1 MLPYI
6 PHVALLIGIA
16 FIFYK
21 VLLEKETF
29 FKLNRW
35 LLVASLL
42 LAFLIP
48 SIEIPATWSIWSESD
63 TLWVASETDTD
74 IKISPITNPSEKVA
88 TNALS
93 DATIDNTNT
102 AVLAEEPNAP
112 SSVVKATPIP
122 FYKTLDWKQI
132 LWMVYLVG
140 VMIFGINLLI
150 QFFALL
156 FQIIRSPSIKD
167 GKFRIIEMSADK
179 APYSFL
185 NCVFI
190 NPSKYDWETYD
201 QIIKHEK
208 IHISQ
213 AHSIDMI
220 LAELL
225 VVLQWFNPAAWY
237 YRKAIE
243 NNLEYLTD
251 SAMLHKGVEAEPYQL
266 NLLKVSV
273 PHYPIGLA
281 MNYNQSILKKRIK
294 MMNAKKSS
302 VRTSWK
308 YLAIM
313 PILGL
318 SIICF
323 NAVKVVANQQTN
335 TTLEI
340 PAPAPE
346 DQILNGSALS
356 DVINEAIQLGTEI
369 AENVAQEEVA
379 KVVADLE
386 DLERSFNGASPREMK
401 GVWQAEIDGSQVCVR
416 FDNSDLKR
424 NSYWISTECF
434 GKSEFSG
441 LPTTE
446 KEFTLERAAG
456 KVIFNGKFEGSEGLG
471 RYRFEQSTS
480 FVSTLKQEGVRG
492 EAKEETLFHFFLA
505 DMDRD
510 FVRNLKNQGYKDL
523 RMDDLKK
530 LAIHD
535 VDEQY
540 IKEMAQLGYDDLSLG
555 DLVKGR
561 IHDVDPSYIKELKDT
576 GFDNL
581 NFNDLVKFSIHDVNA
596 DMVQELA
603 DAGFTDLNAEEI
615 VKASIHNVTP
625 DYIQE
630 LKSVGYALDDLD
642 DIVKFSIHNVDADLV
657 KALGDVGFKN
667 LSPEEITKAA
677 IHNVNEDYVRE
688 MAAVG
693 YELNDISDIIEFSIH
708 NVDADFVKALKS
720 AGYKDL
726 SSKQIKNA
734 AIHNV
739 SVKYIN
745 DLKAAGVDLPELDD
759 VVKYKIHGVSV
770 NFIEALEKAGYKD
783 LNPDEIRKASIHGV
797 DVGYIND
804 LKATGMQLPYIED
817 VINFSIHGVRPSYI
831 KDLQNLGYKD
841 LSAKE
846 IQKAKIHGVR
856 PSTIKELNGLG
867 FENIPMKEVIEM
879 KIHGVSP
886 RFIKDA
892 RAKGYK
898 DLSLEEYKK
907 IKIHGIYRN

>member
-6 PHVALLIGIA
+6 LHAALLIAIA
-16 FIFYK
+16 LVFYK
-21 VLLEKETF
+21 VLLERETF
-29 FKLNRW
+29 FNLNRW
-35 LLVASLL
+35 LLIACLL

-48 SIEIPATWSIWSESD
+48 TIEIPATWSVWPASSTTLITPELDSE
-63 TLWVASETDTD
+63 ASLTADLPS
-74 IKISPITNPSEKVA
+74 KGVITSIPEITVEKGDA
-88 TNALS
+88 TALS
-93 DATIDNTNT
+93 RTTT
-102 AVLAEEPNAP
+102 PPET
-112 SSVVKATPIP
+112 VKEASIP

-132 LWMVYLVG
+132 LWFSYLVG
-140 VMIFGINLLI
+140 VLIFGINLLI
-150 QFFALL
+150 QLFALVI
-156 FQIIRSPSIKD
+156 QIIRSPSIKD
-167 GKFRIIEMSADK
+167 GKFRIVELSADK

-190 NPSKYDWETYD
+190 NPTKYDWETYD
-201 QIIKHEK
+201 QIIQHEK

-225 VVLQWFNPAAWY
+225 VVVQWFNPAAWY
-237 YRKAIE
+237 YRKTIE

-251 SAMLHKGVEAEPYQL
+251 SAMLHQGAEAEPYQM

-323 NAVKVVANQQTN
+323 NAVKVVANQQTD
-335 TTLEI
+335 TTLEL
-340 PAPAPE
+340 PAIAPE
-346 DQILNGSALS
+346 DQNLSGSAIS
-356 DVINEAIQLGTEI
+356 TIINDAIQLSTEI
-369 AENVAQEEVA
+369 AESVVQEEFA
-379 KVVADLE
+379 KITADLKSI
-386 DLERSFNGASPREMK
+386 ERSFNGASPREMK
-401 GVWQAEIDGSQVCVR
+401 GVWQAEIDGNQVCVR

-434 GKSEFSG
+434 GKSEFSS
-441 LPTTE
+441 LPTTD

-456 KVIFNGKFEGSEGLG
+456 KVIFTGKFEGSEGLG
-471 RYRFEQSTS
+471 RYRFEANTS
-480 FVSTLKQEGVRG
+480 FANTLRQEGVRG

-505 DMDRD
+505 DMDQD
-510 FVRNLKNQGYKDL
+510 FVRNLKTQGYKDIQ
-523 RMDDLKK
+523 MNDLKK

-535 VDEQY
+535 VDNQY

-561 IHDVDPSYIKELKDT
+561 IHDVDPTYIKELKDT
-576 GFDNL
+576 GFDKL
-581 NFNDLVKFSIHDVNA
+581 SFDDLVKFSIHDVDAN
-596 DMVQELA
+596 MVQQLA
-603 DAGFTDLNAEEI
+603 DAGFTDLDAEDI

-625 DYIQE
+625 GYIQE
-630 LKSVGYALDDLD
+630 LKSIGYSLDDLD

-693 YELNDISDIIEFSIH
+693 YELNDINDIIEFSIH
-708 NVDADFVKALKS
+708 NVNADFVSALKS

-726 SSKQIKNA
+726 SSKQIKEA

-739 SVKYIN
+739 SVQYIN
-745 DLKAAGVDLPELDD
+745 DLKAAGVALPELDD

-770 NFIEALEKAGYKD
+770 SFIEALEKAGYKD
-783 LNPDEIRKASIHGV
+783 LSPNEIRKAAIHGV
-797 DVGYIND
+797 DVEYIKD
-804 LKATGMQLPYIED
+804 LKATGIKLPYIKD
-817 VINFSIHGVRPSYI
+817 VIDFSIHNVQPSYI
-831 KDLQNLGYKD
+831 KDLQDLGYKD

-846 IQKAKIHGVR
+846 IQKAKIHGVS
-856 PSTIKELNGLG
+856 PSTIKEFNDLG
-867 FENIPMKEVIEM
+867 FDNIPMDKVVEM

-907 IKIHGIYRN
+907 IKIHGIYKN